1 MSEPGIRRPD
11 RKGLDWKN
19 ILLLQGNVVIYTLS
33 GVAGKMASSHA
44 FLSSGFILW
53 YAAEIVVLG
62 IYALLWQ
69 QIIKRFDLS
78 VAYANRSVALLWS
91 MLWAVLFFREQ
102 VTWKNLLG
110 VVIVLTGTMIVN
122 LDGRKKEGT
131 ENE

>member
-1 MSEPGIRRPD
+1 MSEPEIRQPD
-11 RKGLDWKN
+11 RKGPDWKS
-19 ILLLQGNVVIYTLS
+19 ILLLQGIVVIYTLS
-33 GVAGKMASSHA
+33 GVAGKVASSHP
-44 FLSSGFILW
+44 FLSAGFILW
-53 YAAEIVVLG
+53 YAVEIAVLG

-110 VVIVLTGTMIVN
+110 VAIVLAGTMIVN
-122 LDGRKKEGT
+122 LEGKKQEDTG
-131 ENE
+131 NE